1 MEAHDGR
8 TRLHGPASRPLVVGF
23 ANPKKIR
30 PGEPPEPAIA
40 PRKLFIGQVS
50 ALNSQFRTT
59 LGGLIPP
66 GPVHCMICIPSPST
80 PSADLILTSVSA
92 HCLPT
97 LACIRLSM
105 KMFVS

>member
-40 PRKLFIGQVS
+40 PRKLFIGQVCQ
-50 ALNSQFRTT
+50 A
-59 LGGLIPP
+59 PP
-66 GPVHCMICIPSPST
+66 TPKRLFGCACTRIGP
-80 PSADLILTSVSA
+80 
-92 HCLPT
+92 LPFQ
-97 LACIRLSM
+97 AID
-105 KMFVS
+105 